1 MILRLR
7 SGLVSGVVEKRE
19 RHLCVMVVPLRDVG
33 RLVLHSPCGR
43 ACAGSL
49 RNGTVK
55 KGSGRACALPGVS
68 QRPGKRLSAQRHH
81 TTNSSIQAAR
91 DPSHARDF
99 ADGARLSQSCSR
111 LPRTV
116 QRQNIRV
123 APKALADRRIGSR
136 SFQLCSS
143 TSGRQCRAQCT
154 ICDVIKRTSALLHV
168 FMGEGDGT
176 DAAPD
181 SAAAPCLILHPR
193 EQMRHCAKIWHGD

>member
-1 MILRLR
+1 
-7 SGLVSGVVEKRE
+7 
-19 RHLCVMVVPLRDVG
+19 MVVPLRDVG

-99 ADGARLSQSCSR
+99 ADGARLSQSCTR
-111 LPRTV
+111 LPRTRFNGRISEWHRKRSLIGASAQQV
-116 QRQNIRV
+116 FS
-123 APKALADRRIGSR
+123 ALFVDERTSV
-136 SFQLCSS
+136 SS
-143 TSGRQCRAQCT
+143 TA
-154 ICDVIKRTSALLHV
+154 H
-168 FMGEGDGT
+168 
-176 DAAPD
+176 DAT
-181 SAAAPCLILHPR
+181 
-193 EQMRHCAKIWHGD
+193 

>member
-1 MILRLR
+1 VCVDRVLCITRMILRLR

-99 ADGARLSQSCSR
+99 ADGARLSQSCTR
-111 LPRTV
+111 LPRTRFNGRISEWHRKRSLIGASAQQV
-116 QRQNIRV
+116 FS
-123 APKALADRRIGSR
+123 ALFVDERTSV
-136 SFQLCSS
+136 SS
-143 TSGRQCRAQCT
+143 TVHDMR
-154 ICDVIKRTSALLHV
+154 CDQTHERLTAC
-168 FMGEGDGT
+168 FYG
-176 DAAPD
+176 
-181 SAAAPCLILHPR
+181 
-193 EQMRHCAKIWHGD
+193 

>member
-1 MILRLR
+1 MCVDRVLCITRMILRLR
-7 SGLVSGVVEKRE
+7 SGLVSEVSSRRE
-19 RHLCVMVVPLRDVG
+19 RGDLCVMVVPLRDVG

-99 ADGARLSQSCSR
+99 ADGARLSQSCTR
-111 LPRTV
+111 LPRT
-116 QRQNIRV
+116 RFNG
-123 APKALADRRIGSR
+123 RISEWHRKR
-136 SFQLCSS
+136 SLI
-143 TSGRQCRAQCT
+143 GA
-154 ICDVIKRTSALLHV
+154 
-168 FMGEGDGT
+168 
-176 DAAPD
+176 
-181 SAAAPCLILHPR
+181 SAAGLFSSVRRRADVSVEHSAR
-193 EQMRHCAKIWHGD
+193 YAM